1 MFPSYV
7 RIRAKPRRTSPAAL
21 AIAYLSRLSTL
32 CCAEFACA
40 RAEMP
45 DWFKIVKRE
54 RFATSDGISAA
65 RMPSS
70 ALARFCTWLLMTLTA
85 DCRRLMPAPIEPR
98 MPATLAIA
106 VLMWVRAVWAAVPVV
121 PASESEERFA
131 VELPLV
137 IADEEIVPTVTPI
150 WLLELESD
158 RKIDVVV
165 AVNTDVP

>member
-85 DCRRLMPAPIEPR
+85 DCKRLMPAPMEPR
-98 MPATLAIA
+98 IPATLAMA
-106 VLMWVRAVWAAVPVV
+106 VSISVRAVWALAAVVRSSV
-121 PASESEERFA
+121 DKLA
-131 VELPLV
+131 VDAPLV
-137 IADEEIVPTVTPI
+137 MAADEIAPTVTPI
-150 WLLELESD
+150 WLVELASD
-158 RKIDVVV
+158 RK
-165 AVNTDVP
+165 TD